1 VRVYA
6 HVIAHGI
13 TYIYAHV
20 SAYFAALGIAHG
32 IAYTGAGAYIS
43 AYDVVAHG
51 ITYVSALGIAYV
63 SFISAHFIAHCVSF
77 IGAHFIAHCVAVD
90 RTPQSR
96 KCFCAKSDTV
106 CSVGDAWL
114 GPSRQHCL
122 IQRQYH

>member
-1 VRVYA
+1 MLWLWKHSA
-6 HVIAHGI
+6 HA
-13 TYIYAHV
+13 
-20 SAYFAALGIAHG
+20 SALGIAYVSTLVSALG
-32 IAYTGAGAYIS
+32 IAYVSTL
-43 AYDVVAHG
+43 
-51 ITYVSALGIAYV
+51 VSALGIAYV